1 MFNIKEFTLNN
12 LINGVNNKSFSKE
25 YASILATNYLL
36 KGFLSEEDIQKF
48 DEATKVESVTED
60 VTLDTEDIT
69 PSVEETTYAVEE
81 TKEEE

>member
-36 KGFLSEEDIQKF
+36 KGFLSAEDIQKF

-69 PSVEETTYAVEE
+69 PSVEEANANEE
-81 TKEEE
+81 G

>member
-69 PSVEETTYAVEE
+69 PSVEEANANEE
-81 TKEEE
+81 G